1 MGDLNGSM
9 EEEWKEPPLRAPAP
23 SFEDYKG
30 LERHGV
36 LEHMAPLGTFPGQK
50 VKTRLK
56 HHEPTRRI
64 ANLKNGEARSAREE
78 VNTPEPAPPVGT
90 RRSEPR
96 RTEERIGKVSTSRET
111 DHDTDY
117 NPKGGA
123 KVVATKAASTQPA
136 PLGTPTIR
144 NGVGQTRLQQ
154 IVESAIDRSR
164 ELGDPALGI
173 ALKQLYE
180 ESLRNS
186 VVADLLE
193 AVLSQKPTSQQTA
206 EFQSYIKAARK
217 HIRATD
223 DLGKHLKHP
232 ASESISKS
240 STTKSARVG
249 VTRHSGTQ
257 KDRTGAPGLNNHLPS
272 SNNRSSK
279 QRSANMEL
287 NGTPSKEERP
297 SKRVKRSKSASSDS
311 SLSSLD
317 SAVEDFAPTL
327 ESSLPSEANLVTHQE
342 PNQAKQKPALGP
354 RLGSFSTRPIDPS
367 VRKPISQA
375 SQLTPEE
382 LSSKRKEKL
391 MQSYQDY
398 VVGHSKLRADP
409 IPIRQPN
416 STPPLAVLSVDEQQS
431 RVRNGVSQRSRR
443 DEPDYL
449 DSPTSSA
456 YGELLVPPP
465 PGASRGAT
473 PNQLGRPLK
482 AVKKAARVKM
492 SPLKKRNAVTAGI
505 GRAVEPENNGIAYN
519 YYGRT
524 DDREDKQNS
533 DACTSCGGPGE
544 LVCCEG
550 CWRAFHHSCWDP
562 PHGKE
567 NLPEGDFY
575 CYRCRDRR
583 NLLSNPSPP
592 GALGGLFVDLV
603 KTNPIAFN
611 LSHSVRDYFEGVK
624 TGEEGEYEEATT
636 IKANKARA
644 GYEEVTNNFKLR
656 DGKDNTVICFRC
668 GKSALDHNEIVAC
681 DYCNL
686 SWHLDCIDP
695 PLAAPPVRRNNGRP
709 RFTWMCPNHVEN
721 ELSGL
726 DPALVKGSTQ
736 LQPDSS
742 RSYKIRRPK
751 KVNVVTPAV
760 RRGLKNSGLIEIELD
775 VSDEETR
782 IEKNEK
788 GKVVYRYHETGIK
801 LDFIHKAK
809 LAREQAAQAKQV
821 LAPVQSRPLQTTP
834 APTTIKVTKPQQA
847 SSFDKRPFS
856 ERKAAL
862 NLAQLAQSDATL
874 NSDTVKNLIGT
885 LIAEAPGEVETLYK
899 TGHSA
904 IAAPSE
910 QEKKDL
916 LALIDLARRR
926 LDGNP

>member
-1 MGDLNGSM
+1 MASQMASSRHLRRPRISSPSHSSTQYNNVHVKSEAHTGDLNGSM
-9 EEEWKEPPLRAPAP
+9 DQEWKEPPLRAPAP

-64 ANLKNGEARSAREE
+64 ANLKNGEARNAREE
-78 VNTPEPAPPVGT
+78 VNTPEPAPSVGT

-96 RTEERIGKVSTSRET
+96 RTEERIGKVATSRET
-111 DHDTDY
+111 DHDADY
-117 NPKGGA
+117 NPKGSA
-123 KVVATKAASTQPA
+123 KIVATKAASTQPA

-232 ASESISKS
+232 ASEPISKS
-240 STTKSARVG
+240 PTAKSTRVG

-257 KDRTGAPGLNNHLPS
+257 KDRAGAPGLNNNLPS

-279 QRSANMEL
+279 QRSANMQL
-287 NGTPSKEERP
+287 NGAPSKEERP

-317 SAVEDFAPTL
+317 SAVEDFAPTV
-327 ESSLPSEANLVTHQE
+327 ESSLPSEANPIPHQE
-342 PNQAKQKPALGP
+342 PNQAKQKPAMGP

-398 VVGHSKLRADP
+398 VVGHSKVRADP
-409 IPIRQPN
+409 IPIRQSH

-431 RVRNGVSQRSRR
+431 RARNGVSQRSRR

-492 SPLKKRNAVTAGI
+492 S
-505 GRAVEPENNGIAYN
+505 
-519 YYGRT
+519 
-524 DDREDKQNS
+524 
-533 DACTSCGGPGE
+533 
-544 LVCCEG
+544 
-550 CWRAFHHSCWDP
+550 
-562 PHGKE
+562 
-567 NLPEGDFY
+567 
-575 CYRCRDRR
+575 
-583 NLLSNPSPP
+583 
-592 GALGGLFVDLV
+592 
-603 KTNPIAFN
+603 
-611 LSHSVRDYFEGVK
+611 
-624 TGEEGEYEEATT
+624 
-636 IKANKARA
+636 
-644 GYEEVTNNFKLR
+644 
-656 DGKDNTVICFRC
+656 
-668 GKSALDHNEIVAC
+668 
-681 DYCNL
+681 
-686 SWHLDCIDP
+686 
-695 PLAAPPVRRNNGRP
+695 
-709 RFTWMCPNHVEN
+709 
-721 ELSGL
+721 
-726 DPALVKGSTQ
+726 
-736 LQPDSS
+736 
-742 RSYKIRRPK
+742 
-751 KVNVVTPAV
+751 
-760 RRGLKNSGLIEIELD
+760 
-775 VSDEETR
+775 
-782 IEKNEK
+782 
-788 GKVVYRYHETGIK
+788 
-801 LDFIHKAK
+801 
-809 LAREQAAQAKQV
+809 
-821 LAPVQSRPLQTTP
+821 
-834 APTTIKVTKPQQA
+834 
-847 SSFDKRPFS
+847 
-856 ERKAAL
+856 
-862 NLAQLAQSDATL
+862 
-874 NSDTVKNLIGT
+874 
-885 LIAEAPGEVETLYK
+885 
-899 TGHSA
+899 
-904 IAAPSE
+904 
-910 QEKKDL
+910 
-916 LALIDLARRR
+916 
-926 LDGNP
+926 